1 MTQAVAEGKRVGATP
16 TKEAGSVEAA
26 REILVRS
33 GVRCVYCFFTDVRGI
48 LQSFTIPV
56 EEYTEGRAFEEG
68 IGFDGS
74 SVRGFK
80 TIDESDMMWL
90 PDPATLRVIPWLTDP
105 IQKAAFMIGDVYEAY
120 GGGPADCD
128 PRGVM
133 KRVLAKASALG
144 YAPIM
149 APEIEFFVFDRFDP
163 SHLVWDLWVSPSGG
177 KMDAWGGPRPLPES
191 PELGNGRP
199 GIRPKEGYFRA
210 PPEDTT
216 NDYRNELAHYLTQL
230 GVRVEYHHH
239 EVATAGQIELD
250 YKPSDPVSC
259 ADQVLVYKFAAKNVA
274 KAHNMIAV
282 FMPKPLYLDNA
293 SGMHTHQSLWK
304 DGKNAFYDA
313 SDEYGE
319 LSAIG
324 RWYVGGLMAHAK
336 ALTALTCP
344 TVNSYKRLVPGFEA
358 PINIMWSRRNRS
370 ALCRIPVYKR
380 GPEFQKEKRVE
391 YRAADP
397 SCNPYLAFA
406 GMLAAGLDG
415 IEKRIEPP
423 APVDRDV
430 YEMADSEKDELG
442 VGELPT
448 TLKDALV
455 ELEKDEVIRAALGE
469 KVFQGF
475 VDLKLAEWNQ
485 YCLQLTPWEVVK
497 YLDY

>member
-1 MTQAVAEGKRVGATP
+1 MTQAVAEAKRAATP
-16 TKEAGSVEAA
+16 PQEASSAEAA
-26 REILVRS
+26 REILLRS
-33 GVRCVYCFFTDVRGI
+33 GVRNVYCFFTDLRGI

-56 EEYTEGRAFEEG
+56 EEFTEGKAFAEG

-80 TIDESDMMWL
+80 TIDESDMMWR
-90 PDPATLRVIPWLTDP
+90 PDPATVRVIPWQQDP

-128 PRGVM
+128 PRGVL
-133 KRVLAKASALG
+133 KRQLARAQALG

-149 APEIEFFVFDRFDP
+149 APEIEFFVFTKFDP

-216 NDYRNELAHYLTQL
+216 NDYRNELCHYLTQL
-230 GVRVEYHHH
+230 GVKVEYHHH
-239 EVATAGQIELD
+239 EVATAGQIEID
-250 YKPSDPVSC
+250 YKPSDPVTC
-259 ADQVLVYKFAAKNVA
+259 ADSAIVYKFAAKNVA
-274 KAHNMIAV
+274 KMHDMIAV

-293 SGMHTHQSLWK
+293 SGMHTHQSLWR
-304 DGKNAFYDA
+304 DGKNAFYDG
-313 SDEYGE
+313 SDGYAE
-319 LSAIG
+319 LSQVG
-324 RWYVGGLMAHAK
+324 RWYVGGLLAHAK
-336 ALTALTCP
+336 ALTAITCP

-358 PINIMWSRRNRS
+358 PINVMWSRRNRS

-380 GPEFQKEKRVE
+380 GPEFQKEKRIE

-397 SCNPYLAFA
+397 SCNAYLAFA
-406 GMLAAGLDG
+406 AMLAAGLDG

-423 APVDRDV
+423 AATDKDV
-430 YEMADSEKDELG
+430 YEMTEREKEEMG
-442 VGELPT
+442 IGALPT

-455 ELEKDEVIRAALGE
+455 ELEKDDVIKDALGPS
-469 KVFQGF
+469 VLRGF
-475 VDLKLAEWNQ
+475 VDLKIAEWNQ